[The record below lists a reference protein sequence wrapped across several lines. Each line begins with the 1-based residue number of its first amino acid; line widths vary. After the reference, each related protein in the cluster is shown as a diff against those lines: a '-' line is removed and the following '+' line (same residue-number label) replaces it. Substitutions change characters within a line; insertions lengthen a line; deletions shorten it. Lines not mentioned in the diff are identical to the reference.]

1 MLKPDRSL
9 YTMAQRIDKT
19 IIIEATPSA
28 VWDRL
33 TNPDLMKQWMAEP
46 EIGIEIIT
54 DWKVGSPIIIKG
66 FHHIKFEN
74 KGTVLQFEPGKVLQY
89 NYLSSLSRLP
99 DSPENYSIVEFR
111 LAPLEH
117 HTSLT
122 LTISNFPTEI
132 IFKHVDF
139 YWKTTIVL
147 LKKFIENLS

>member
-1 MLKPDRSL
+1 M
-9 YTMAQRIDKT
+9 MQRIDKT
-19 IIIEATPSA
+19 ITIEATPSI
-28 VWDRL
+28 VWDTL
-33 TNPDLMKQWMAEP
+33 TNPDLMKRWMAEP

-66 FHHIKFEN
+66 FHHMKFVN
-74 KGTVLQFEPGKVLQY
+74 KGTVLQFEPSQVLQY

-99 DSPENYSIVEFR
+99 DSPENYSIIGFR

-139 YWKTTIVL
+139 YWRNTIVI
-147 LKKFIENLS
+147 LKSFIEKLS

>member
-9 YTMAQRIDKT
+9 QAMTQRIDKT
-19 IIIEATPSA
+19 IIMEATPSV
-28 VWDRL
+28 VWHTL
-33 TNPDLMKQWMAEP
+33 TDPDLMKQWMSEP

-74 KGTVLQFEPGKVLQY
+74 KGAVLQFEPGKVLRY

-99 DSPENYSIVEFR
+99 DIPENYSIIEFK

-132 IFKHVDF
+132 IFKHIDF
-139 YWKTTIVL
+139 YWRTTIVL
-147 LKKFIENLS
+147 LKKFIEKLS